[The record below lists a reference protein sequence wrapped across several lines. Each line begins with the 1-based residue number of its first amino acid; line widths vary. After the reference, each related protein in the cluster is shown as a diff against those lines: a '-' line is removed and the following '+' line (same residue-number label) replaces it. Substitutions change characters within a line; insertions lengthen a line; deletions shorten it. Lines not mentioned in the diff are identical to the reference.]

1 MIALSV
7 ARDSLRSSLR
17 GRREAALARAR
28 FSLQRL
34 RLRLD
39 RWADLDR
46 RPRIIATACWS
57 FPIYSQTFVYQELRQ
72 LLRQGYA
79 LRFVYSQL
87 ERHYRLADQ
96 YRGLWRAR
104 RRLELH
110 PAVCDHS
117 AAWFARR
124 VPKRVNAVI
133 TELASAAGM
142 SPDEVRAHRH
152 VRQAFAFARLVQ
164 AYGPAYLH
172 SYFFYEG
179 TLFTYVAS
187 HLLGIPRGVSC
198 YADHVLDDYALK
210 TVALHLR
217 QCRLVVATSQR
228 IRTEL
233 LAIAPTAAGVLV
245 KPNGIDAAQ
254 FPPRERCDPPA
265 GEPFR
270 LVSVNRIEPKKG
282 LTYLVDAVHR
292 LHGDGLPIALHILG
306 ADDDNDASRA
316 YGAALRRQ
324 VQALGLEPV
333 VHFEGRRTQ
342 ADVAAFF
349 ARGHIFV
356 APFVETASGDKDGVP
371 TSLLEAMSSALPVV
385 VTDAGSMPEVVQHT
399 RDGLIVP
406 QRDPAALADAIA
418 ALCRD
423 AAHRDRLGANA
434 AARVRREFDV
444 QVCESVFHERLAH
457 VLAQS
462 PASHAPQPDP
472 DPA

>member
-1 MIALSV
+1 MLAPSEV
-7 ARDSLRSSLR
+7 RESRRPSLR
-17 GRREAALARAR
+17 GRGDATLARAR
-28 FSLQRL
+28 FFLQRL

-39 RWADLDR
+39 RWVGLDR
-46 RPRIIATACWS
+46 GPRIVATACWS

-79 LRFVYSQL
+79 LRFVYSHLDRQ
-87 ERHYRLADQ
+87 HALADQ
-96 YRGLWRAR
+96 YIGLWRAR

-110 PAVCDHS
+110 PGVCDDS

-124 VPKRVNAVI
+124 VPKRVDALI
-133 TELASAAGM
+133 AELASAAGM

-152 VRQAFAFARLVQ
+152 VRQAFAFARLAE
-164 AYGPAYLH
+164 AYDPAYLH

-187 HLLGIPRGVSC
+187 SLLGVPRGVSC

-228 IRTEL
+228 IRAEL
-233 LAIAPTAAGVLV
+233 LAIAPEATGVLV
-245 KPNGIDAAQ
+245 KPNGIDAEQ
-254 FPPRERCDPPA
+254 FPARVRCDPPA

-270 LVSVNRIEPKKG
+270 IIAVNRIEPKKG

-292 LHGDGLPIALHILG
+292 LHGDRLPIALHILG

-316 YGAALRRQ
+316 CGAALRRQ
-324 VQALGLEPV
+324 VQALGLERV

-342 ADVAAFF
+342 ADVNGFF

-356 APFVETASGDKDGVP
+356 APFVETATGDKDGVP

-385 VTDAGSMPEVVQHT
+385 VTDAGSMREVVEDA

-406 QRDPAALADAIA
+406 QRDPVALADAIA

-423 AAHRDRLGANA
+423 TARRDRLGAHA

-444 QVCESVFHERLAH
+444 RVCEAVFHGRLAH

-462 PASHAPQPDP
+462 PATDASQPDL